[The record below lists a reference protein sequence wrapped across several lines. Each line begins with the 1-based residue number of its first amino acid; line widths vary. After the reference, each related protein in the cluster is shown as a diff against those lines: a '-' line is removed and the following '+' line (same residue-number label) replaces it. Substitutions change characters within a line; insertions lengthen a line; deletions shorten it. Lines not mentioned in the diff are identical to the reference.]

1 MQRRNSDVS
10 DLCLP
15 WLVCSAQ
22 NCWWKN
28 GFTVQ
33 LGLAVF
39 NLLSRNIC
47 LHPLEI
53 RFVLAVTLVWNLDK
67 EGFAQWTMTLAAC
80 FKSQPHAGAADVVLK
95 VFFFVYS
102 QFGDETPMCHLGKPV
117 PTPWLCAW
125 FHQPWWF
132 VHHCTE
138 GNNKVARLSD
148 IYCSSLNNHSAQGR
162 AG

>member
-95 VFFFVYS
+95 VFFLCILNSAMRHQCVILASLSPPHGCVLDFTSRGGLFTIVPK
-102 QFGDETPMCHLGKPV
+102 EITRLLGSV
-117 PTPWLCAW
+117 TFIAL
-125 FHQPWWF
+125 
-132 VHHCTE
+132 
-138 GNNKVARLSD
+138 R
-148 IYCSSLNNHSAQGR
+148 
-162 AG
+162 